1 MTRALAPQTADRL
14 AKICGLLG
22 SAHDGERASAALKAD
37 ALVRAAGLTW
47 ADVINVPPPAADAP
61 RIRAWRSTSTDWQK
75 MAAFCHQRR
84 HQLSSWD
91 RDFVRSMLNW
101 QGEPSEKQQDCLA
114 SIFARLCSES
124 VA

>member
-1 MTRALAPQTADRL
+1 MTRALAPQEADKL
-14 AKICGLLG
+14 TKILGLLG

-47 ADVINVPPPAADAP
+47 ADVIATPIIADAP
-61 RIRAWRSTSTDWQK
+61 RIPAWAK
-75 MAAFCHQRR
+75 MAAFCHERR

-114 SIFARLCSES
+114 SIFARLCSELVS
-124 VA
+124 